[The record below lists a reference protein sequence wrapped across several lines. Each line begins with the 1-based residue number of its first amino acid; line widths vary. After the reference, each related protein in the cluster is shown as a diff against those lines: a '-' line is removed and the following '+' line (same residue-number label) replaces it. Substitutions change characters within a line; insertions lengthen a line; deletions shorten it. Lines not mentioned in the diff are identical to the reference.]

1 MRNGEILEHHVPI
14 RNERK
19 RFMPTV
25 NDWQSA
31 AKLIDHTLLKP
42 EATANQIT
50 QLCQEALKFGFASV
64 CVQPCYVPMASSLLQ
79 DSAVKVCTVIGFP
92 SGATLTDCKRFEAFE
107 VLARGARELDMV
119 INIGALKSGADA
131 TVQSDI
137 YAVSDAVHQERAILK
152 VIIETALLTQEE
164 KIKACELAVAAG
176 AEFVK
181 TSTGFAGG
189 GATVEDVA
197 LMRKTVGDRA
207 KVKASG
213 GIRTLADFQAM
224 VSAGADRVGASAS
237 VAIVREL

>member
-1 MRNGEILEHHVPI
+1 MV
-14 RNERK
+14 
-19 RFMPTV
+19 
-25 NDWQSA
+25 
-31 AKLIDHTLLKP
+31 
-42 EATANQIT
+42 
-50 QLCQEALKFGFASV
+50 
-64 CVQPCYVPMASSLLQ
+64 SSLLQ

-131 TVQSDI
+131 TVQADI

-152 VIIETALLTQEE
+152 VIIETALLTQDE

-189 GATVEDVA
+189 GAAGENGAPKRETA
-197 LMRKTVGDRA
+197 GGPAQATT
-207 KVKASG
+207 ST
-213 GIRTLADFQAM
+213 GIR
-224 VSAGADRVGASAS
+224 
-237 VAIVREL
+237 